1 MYKIGQK
8 VVYPMHGA
16 GEIVNIEAQEVMG
29 EEKEY
34 YIINLEINDMQVMV
48 PVDNADNLGLRE
60 VNNKVEMEKA
70 FAVLEDDGRDLS
82 DNWNHRYRANME
94 KLKTGEV
101 EEISEVIKDLYL
113 RDCEKG
119 LSAGEKKMLDNS
131 VGILTSEISL
141 ANDIEQDEAKEI
153 ILGFLNGEEQE

>member
-16 GEIVNIEAQEVMG
+16 GEILSIETQEIMG

-48 PVDNADNLGLRE
+48 PVDNAEKLGLRE
-60 VNNKVEMEKA
+60 VNSEDEMQKA
-70 FAVLEDDGRDLS
+70 FDVLVDKSRNLS

-101 EEISEVIKDLYL
+101 EDISEVIKDLYI
-113 RDCEKG
+113 RDREKG

-141 ANDIEQDEAKEI
+141 ANDIEQDEAKEM
-153 ILGFLNGEEQE
+153 ILHFLKKHEQD

>member
-16 GEIVNIEAQEVMG
+16 GEILSIEKQEVMG

-34 YIINLEINDMQVMV
+34 YIISLEINDMQVMV
-48 PVDNADNLGLRE
+48 PVGNADKLGLRE
-60 VNNKVEMEKA
+60 VNNEAALQKA
-70 FAVLEDDGRDLS
+70 FGVLVEKSRDLS

-94 KLKTGEV
+94 KLKTGEI
-101 EEISEVIKDLYL
+101 EEISEVIKDLYI

-141 ANDIEQDEAKEI
+141 ANDIKPDEAKELI
-153 ILGFLNGEEQE
+153 FSYLKQHQQE

>member
-1 MYKIGQK
+1 MYKVGQK

-16 GEIVNIEAQEVMG
+16 GEIVSIEAQEVMG
-29 EEKEY
+29 EEKQY
-34 YIINLEINDMQVMV
+34 YIINLEINEMQVMV
-48 PVDNADNLGLRE
+48 PVENADNLGLRE

-82 DNWNHRYRANME
+82 ENWNHRYRANME

-141 ANDIEQDEAKEI
+141 ANDIESDEAKEI
-153 ILGFLNGEEQE
+153 ILGFLNNEEQE